1 MDINVYKSLIN
12 EETNT
17 MKSTDLHKFV
27 HDATG
32 KYKEINAFNKVMLK
46 ALFGVETFEKYASKL
61 EGSEI
66 SGFTYGIVKTPTNKI
81 DHVNLTEVECNMVMG
96 YIDHRYLRQLAEVF
110 VAVKNNL
117 DQIVD
122 ASHKVQELEEIID
135 KVAPT
140 SLFGEVS
147 KSTGEPKTKLVRAY
161 YKGDRASECN
171 KIARDIK
178 KLKDTLKSLESN
190 LFGADEEY
198 VLNTKKTIIEKQAE
212 LDKMLIDTK
221 DGLTKKL
228 EKRRNKLLKGDK

>member
-32 KYKEINAFNKVMLK
+32 KYKDYSDFSKKIKKV
-46 ALFGVETFEKYASKL
+46 LFGKENPTNA
-61 EGSEI
+61 EI
-66 SGFTYGIVKTPTNKI
+66 SDGAKFAPSFDDRGYVKYF
-81 DHVNLTEVECNMVMG
+81 NLDEVECNMIMG
-96 YIDHRYLRQLAEVF
+96 SIDVRHLRQLAEVF
-110 VAVKNNL
+110 VAVKNNI

-135 KVAPT
+135 QVAPI
-140 SLFGEVS
+140 SLFGDVS

-228 EKRRNKLLKGDK
+228 EKRRKKLLKGDK